1 MAQGRKIGMRS
12 TTEIM
17 RRPDFYRQ
25 LTFLGFSLASA
36 IVLAQA
42 VDHMDPGASFDT
54 RQTDAIF
61 DSAGEWRQPPPV
73 ENSWRSIP
81 DETVQNRRF
90 HFGSDSAYEEMRYRD
105 NDGFSFD
112 MDMGTSGSDYR
123 PSTLFRYNY

>member
-12 TTEIM
+12 TIEVT
-17 RRPDFYRQ
+17 RRSDFHRQ
-25 LTFLGFSLASA
+25 LTFVGLSLVSA
-36 IVLAQA
+36 MVLAQA
-42 VDHMDPGASFDT
+42 VERLDPGASFDT

-61 DSAGEWRQPPPV
+61 DSAGEWRQPPPA
-73 ENSWRSIP
+73 ENPWRSIP

-90 HFGSDSAYEEMRYRD
+90 HFGSDSAYEEMQYRND
-105 NDGFSFD
+105 NGFRFD